1 MKKSIKKIY
10 FIGIGGVAISG
21 LAILAKE
28 QGYLVNGSDI
38 AEEFVTTRVLERH
51 GIEYYKGFDV
61 SHLSWNPDLV
71 VIGASWGKD
80 NVEVAEVLKQ
90 KIPVRTHSEFMQDL
104 SEGKTL
110 IAICGTH
117 GKTTTTSLAAYLMRE
132 AELDPSFLIGAGAS
146 PELGTNAHSGSSE
159 FFVVEA
165 DEYKKSR
172 TQNVPKFLDLEPAY
186 VILTSL
192 ELDHTDFFKSLEDMK
207 KYFVQLVKKR
217 SVKKVF
223 IAHDDPNMD
232 DVVKSVKKKV
242 VRVGTKPDSDYYID
256 SVKELV
262 NDTKFTLHVGQRS
275 NDFETKL
282 PGKFSVVNASLVLA
296 LLDELKVP
304 FSKVAGPLS
313 HFRGALRR
321 FQISKKGPLTILD
334 DYAHH
339 PTACLL
345 TLNAARKRF
354 PNKNL
359 ICVFQP
365 HQVSRTK
372 YFKNEFASSFGACD
386 ELIYADIFASARE
399 KSGGYTSNDLA
410 KLTAKNHKN
419 VRAGGSLE
427 EIADELSKRKLGRN
441 DVLITMGAGDV
452 YKISDLLH

>member
-51 GIEYYKGFDV
+51 GIEYYKGFDA

-172 TQNVPKFLDLEPAY
+172 TQNVPKFLDLEPVY

-217 SVKKVF
+217 SVRKVF

-304 FSKVAGPLS
+304 FSHVATPLS

-386 ELIYADIFASARE
+386 EVIFADIFASARE

-427 EIADELSKRKLGRN
+427 QIADELSKRKLGRN